1 MSARAMIPALFLLLS
16 SLCACNHQAERFQT
30 ASQLTGG
37 GNARAGM
44 ADLRK
49 YGCSGCHT
57 IPGIEGAQGLV
68 GPPLNQFAN
77 RIYIAGRLP
86 NTPENLMLWIQKP
99 QQVVPHNAMP
109 DMGIGEQDSRDIAAY
124 IYTLH

>member
-1 MSARAMIPALFLLLS
+1 MPARATIPALFLLLS
-16 SLCACNHQAERFQT
+16 LCACNRQAERFQT
-30 ASQLTGG
+30 AAQLTGG

-99 QQVVPHNAMP
+99 QQVVPNNAMP

-124 IYTLH
+124 LYTLH

>member
-1 MSARAMIPALFLLLS
+1 MARRLALPALLLALTL
-16 SLCACNHQAERFQT
+16 LCACNDQQQRFQT
-30 ASQLTGG
+30 AAQLTAG
-37 GNARAGM
+37 GNAEAGM

-57 IPGIEGAQGLV
+57 IPGIEGAYGQV

-77 RIYIAGRLP
+77 RVYIAGRLP

-99 QQVVPHNAMP
+99 QQVVPNNAMP

-124 IYTLH
+124 LYTLH